1 MTKNKTQTTKY
12 GIQCSVQ
19 EKAIVEIM
27 ADVLKNTLAKD
38 MPNAEAYIKV
48 GIIEKMLRGLIAVNE
63 E

>member
-1 MTKNKTQTTKY
+1 
-12 GIQCSVQ
+12 
-19 EKAIVEIM
+19 M
-27 ADVLKNTLAKD
+27 ADVLKNTMAKD